1 MASIRKRIWKTDDGE
16 TFTYQ
21 VDYYDQFGK
30 RRRKQFKKRKDADAF
45 LVNAR
50 GEVVAGVHTPDSES
64 ITVSQAVDV
73 WLAACQIGRDGNDPV
88 EPHTLRVY
96 RQHAELHIKPLIGEE
111 LISRLT
117 TPRIN
122 SFRDQLLT
130 GRSRSMA
137 KRVLAS
143 FKAVLNEAQSRGLVA
158 QNVAR
163 PVKINMAKRHK
174 TEVDVPTK
182 EEMRVLLA
190 TAEAWTHNTQEHTR
204 RAWRRYHALLLTAV
218 HSGMRASEL
227 RGLYWDHVD
236 LRDGFIRVRQR
247 ADENGII
254 GSVKSGAGKRDIP
267 VGSQLVQTLREW
279 KLLCPQGRLVFPN
292 WQGNVENYRNIH
304 TRCWKKVC
312 ERAGLVGLFT
322 FHSLR
327 HFHASMLIASDATP
341 KEIQVEMGHNSIQMT
356 FDTYGHLFP
365 DDEKKRSERAVA
377 MERELSG

>member
-1 MASIRKRIWKTDDGE
+1 MASIRKRIWETDDGE
-16 TFTYQ
+16 TITYQ
-21 VDYYDQFGK
+21 VDYFDQSGK

-45 LVNAR
+45 LVKAR
-50 GEVVAGVHTPDSES
+50 GEVVAGIHTPDSTS
-64 ITVSQAVDV
+64 ITVAHAADV

-111 LISRLT
+111 LLSRLT

-143 FKAVLNEAQSRGLVA
+143 LKAILNEAQSRGLVA

-163 PVKINMAKRHK
+163 SVKVKMADRHK
-174 TEVDVPTK
+174 KDVEIPTK
-182 EEMRVLLA
+182 EEMRLILA
-190 TAEAWTHNTQEHTR
+190 TAEAWTRDTQEHTR
-204 RAWRRYHALLLTAV
+204 RAWRRYQALLLTAV
-218 HSGMRASEL
+218 HSGMRVSEL
-227 RGLYWDHVD
+227 RGLYWEHVD
-236 LRDGFIRVRQR
+236 LSDGFIRVRQK

-267 VGSQLVQTLREW
+267 VGSHLVKTLREW

-292 WQGNVENYRNIH
+292 WQGNVENYRNIR
-304 TRCWKKVC
+304 TRCWAKVC
-312 ERAGLVGLFT
+312 ERAGLAGRYT

-327 HFHASMLIASDATP
+327 HFHASMLIASEATA
-341 KEIQVEMGHNSIQMT
+341 KEIQVEMGHSSIQMT

-365 DDEKKRSERAVA
+365 DDEKKRSARAMA
-377 MERELSG
+377 MERELG